1 MTPQPNKNAQQ
12 PENRYGIDTLLLIIS
27 FLSSL
32 VKNVIISFNLFS
44 LAGLLPKLIEL
55 AGKWKEVVNEAT
67 DLTKEEW
74 ARLGGAFVQELLP
87 FFSAESLSKLIAGTR
102 DLDARDRHWLAGF
115 AHVVPV
121 SRGLA
126 DPFNPESYSE
136 DELAQIGQGFMAQ
149 LTALTQGSEEI
160 EELNEVQKFL
170 YDLVGD
176 AEAKDFATVVCIF
189 SVYNDENRQ
198 TPQDLKI
205 RSLVLDTYQ
214 EVGMVEAAKQRIM
227 HAEKEKF

>member
-115 AHVVPV
+115 AQIVPV

-176 AEAKDFATVVCIF
+176 AEAV
-189 SVYNDENRQ
+189 SVDVEEG
-198 TPQDLKI
+198 DL
-205 RSLVLDTYQ
+205 SLEEGAVREGRVDPALYTHDG
-214 EVGMVEAAKQRIM
+214 VREAGFPWTDPEICKNCRAAIW
-227 HAEKEKF
+227 